1 MPVWNVS
8 GSRVRDLVDMVLL
21 IQSATLDHNKVTE
34 RIRVTF
40 ERRKTHLLPETL
52 PVRPAEWQNP
62 YRALARECALS
73 GQLEDAFAVL
83 RMFIEPILDS

>member
-8 GSRVRDLVDMVLL
+8 GNRVSDLVDMVLL

-34 RIRVTF
+34 GIRVTF

-62 YRALARECALS
+62 CRALARECDLS
-73 GQLEDAFAVL
+73 GQREDAFAVL